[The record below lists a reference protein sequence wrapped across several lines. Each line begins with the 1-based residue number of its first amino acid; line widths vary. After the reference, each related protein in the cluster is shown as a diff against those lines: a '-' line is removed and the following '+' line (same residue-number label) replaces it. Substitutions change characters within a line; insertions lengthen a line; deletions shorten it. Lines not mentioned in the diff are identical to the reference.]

1 MLSTLQQHQQSSVV
15 LANALEVI
23 SAVVKN
29 IAGNDVSNSL
39 NGSKITTD
47 IIQSIALQRLKG

>member
-15 LANALEVI
+15 LANAVEVI
-23 SAVVKN
+23 SAVVKE
-29 IAGNDVSNSL
+29 IAGNDVSSSL
-39 NGSKITTD
+39 NGSKITTE